1 LAIFQSLLGIFQGNE
16 FHGFLNNFLA
26 IILFVGTLFGTA
38 NPLCLS
44 LYKFWTAFF
53 TGYLFASLN
62 LLNGADEQLM
72 GLMALPLMASSNF
85 KPATVKSRN
94 VP

>member
-1 LAIFQSLLGIFQGNE
+1 MLIHLQVLDSLFYWL
-16 FHGFLNNFLA
+16 
-26 IILFVGTLFGTA
+26 
-38 NPLCLS
+38 
-44 LYKFWTAFF
+44 
-53 TGYLFASLN
+53 LFASLN

-85 KPATVKSRN
+85 KPATVQSRN

>member
-1 LAIFQSLLGIFQGNE
+1 MLIPLQVLDSL
-16 FHGFLNNFLA
+16 
-26 IILFVGTLFGTA
+26 
-38 NPLCLS
+38 
-44 LYKFWTAFF
+44 F